1 MTEMESEEDP
11 SELIYDLPKCF
22 YDDMGRIDGYDIRC
36 GV

>member
-22 YDDMGRIDGYDIRC
+22 YDDMGRIDRYDIRC
-36 GV
+36 KV